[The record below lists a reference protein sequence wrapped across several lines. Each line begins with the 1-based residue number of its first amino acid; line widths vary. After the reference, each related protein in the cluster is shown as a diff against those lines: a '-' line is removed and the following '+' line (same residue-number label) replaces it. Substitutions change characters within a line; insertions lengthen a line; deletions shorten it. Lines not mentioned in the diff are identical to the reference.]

1 MLTLLIAAVM
11 LAALPISGEE
21 EIYDDV
27 IRLHVLAR
35 SDSPEDQSRK
45 LLVRDEILAV
55 YGERLSGASTREE
68 AEAMIDSALLDEIGR
83 TAEAVLDGEEVEVFF
98 STEQYPTRE
107 YEGFRLPAGEYLSLR
122 IVIGA
127 GQGQNWWCVLYPPL
141 CTATSL
147 EGASLGLS
155 DSEYALI
162 TSRRLSIRFKTLELL
177 ASLF

>member
-1 MLTLLIAAVM
+1 
-11 LAALPISGEE
+11 
-21 EIYDDV
+21 
-27 IRLHVLAR
+27 
-35 SDSPEDQSRK
+35 
-45 LLVRDEILAV
+45 
-55 YGERLSGASTREE
+55 
-68 AEAMIDSALLDEIGR
+68 MIDSALLDEIGR

-141 CTATSL
+141 CTAASL